1 MEIRCGG
8 RIATIG
14 ETYMRYWMLL
24 PLIVVLLA
32 RADDAYPSVA
42 AYWRFEEGAGQ
53 LTEDS
58 SGNANHGTLVGDC
71 LFSTFIPVDPIPET
85 GDPNAYS
92 IQLDGSYDA
101 VVIPDSPSLR
111 PTDGL
116 TIEAWIRAE
125 PGAWVVIG
133 KQLGSGWSNSYAIEL
148 NQNHGGYLR
157 FVISDSLG
165 MEHDAWDWTAPFP
178 LYEWH
183 HIAATWDLAT
193 MVLYVDGDTVA
204 TAPYVGSIGYDSHP
218 VLIGADDDGLGTPGA
233 CFFKGNIDEVRITDR
248 AISSGVSIDE
258 SIPAAF
264 ALRQNRPNPFSLK
277 TSVAFDL
284 SVGCAVSLKVF
295 DAQGRQVRTLADQI
309 YPAGRQ
315 SVVWSGDDEAGNAVG
330 SGIYFVRI
338 EAGDFRAT
346 GKMLLAR

>member
-1 MEIRCGG
+1 
-8 RIATIG
+8 
-14 ETYMRYWMLL
+14 MRLWILL
-24 PLIVVLLA
+24 PLMVVLLA

-71 LFSTFIPVDPIPET
+71 LFSTFVPVDPIPET
-85 GDPNAYS
+85 GDLNAYS
-92 IQLDGSYDA
+92 LQFDGSYDA

-111 PTDGL
+111 PSDGL

-125 PGAWVVIG
+125 PEAWVVIG

-148 NQNHGGYLR
+148 NRNHGGYLR
-157 FVISDSLG
+157 FVISDSLE
-165 MEHDAWDWTAPFP
+165 MEHDVWDWTAPFP

-193 MVLYVDGDTVA
+193 MVLYVDGDAVA
-204 TAPYVGSIGYDSHP
+204 TAPYAGSIGYDSHP
-218 VLIGADDDGLGTPGA
+218 VLIGADDDGLGTPGD

-248 AISSGVSIDE
+248 ALSSDVITDE
-258 SIPAAF
+258 SIPR
-264 ALRQNRPNPFSLK
+264 ALAVSKNRPNPFSSR

-284 SVGCAVSLKVF
+284 PVGCAISVKVL
-295 DAQGRQVRTLADQI
+295 DAQGRQVRALVDQV
-309 YPAGRQ
+309 YPAGRH
-315 SVVWSGDDEAGNAVG
+315 SVVWAGDDDTGKPVG
-330 SGIYFVRI
+330 SGVYFVRI
-338 EAGDFRAT
+338 EAGDFRAVN
-346 GKMLLAR
+346 KILLAR